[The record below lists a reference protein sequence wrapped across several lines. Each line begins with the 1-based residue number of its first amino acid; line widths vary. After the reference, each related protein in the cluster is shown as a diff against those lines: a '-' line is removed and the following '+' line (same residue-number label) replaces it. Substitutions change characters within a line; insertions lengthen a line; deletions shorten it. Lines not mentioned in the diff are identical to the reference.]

1 MKKKILRVFAL
12 VAAITAIAAFS
23 SGCGNSS
30 GSGGDGGSGGA
41 IVVET
46 TGEGRKIVREIG
58 VDIEADKGK
67 TSDATSGILA
77 LLASAGGSVT
87 DRYTSDYSS
96 YSYVR
101 LTLKIPSDKVDSF
114 VSSLKDSYNVVNSR
128 EKTTDVTEKYNAYK
142 AQLTGLKQKKTIYDG
157 LYADEKATV
166 ADKLVILDKL
176 EELNK
181 AIGQAEEQTSP
192 YEGLGSYATVNVY
205 ISAQESDAAGIAL
218 TVIFGAVIPI
228 ALAVALIVVGVKLSD
243 AKKKLKQTQ
252 KSDE

>member
-46 TGEGRKIVREIG
+46 TGDGRKIVREIG
-58 VDIEADKGK
+58 VDIAADKGK

-77 LLASAGGSVT
+77 LLSSAGGSVT

-128 EKTTDVTEKYNAYK
+128 EKTTDVTENTTRIRRN
-142 AQLTGLKQKKTIYDG
+142 LPD
-157 LYADEKATV
+157 
-166 ADKLVILDKL
+166 
-176 EELNK
+176 LNK
-181 AIGQAEEQTSP
+181 RKRFTTDFTP
-192 YEGLGSYATVNVY
+192 T
-205 ISAQESDAAGIAL
+205 
-218 TVIFGAVIPI
+218 
-228 ALAVALIVVGVKLSD
+228 
-243 AKKKLKQTQ
+243 KKRRLPTN
-252 KSDE
+252 S

>member
-1 MKKKILRVFAL
+1 MKNKILRVFAL

-30 GSGGDGGSGGA
+30 GSGGDGGSVGS

-46 TGEGRKIVREIG
+46 TGDGRKIVREIG
-58 VDIEADKGK
+58 VDIDADKGK

-114 VSSLKDSYNVVNSR
+114 VSSLKDSYNVVSSR

-142 AQLTGLKQKKTIYDG
+142 TQLTGLKQKKTIYDG

-181 AIGQAEEQTSP
+181 AIGQAEEQTFSVRRSRI
-192 YEGLGSYATVNVY
+192 LRNRQRLY
-205 ISAQESDAAGIAL
+205 IDAGVGRRGNRAHGYFRSGNPDCARRRAYSRGRK
-218 TVIFGAVIPI
+218 TFGREE
-228 ALAVALIVVGVKLSD
+228 K
-243 AKKKLKQTQ
+243 T
-252 KSDE
+252 

>member
-30 GSGGDGGSGGA
+30 GSGGDGGSGGS

-58 VDIEADKGK
+58 VDIDADKGK

-166 ADKLVILDKL
+166 ADKLD
-176 EELNK
+176 ELNK

-205 ISAQESDAAGIAL
+205 ISAQESDAAAIAL